1 MPAVETEKVR
11 RNLVLPQP
19 LFQKLSEM
27 AERHG
32 TSTTDLMKSALKAGL
47 VVLEA
52 LQTPGTEVLI
62 RDSRGEQTVRIVV

>member
-1 MPAVETEKVR
+1 
-11 RNLVLPQP
+11 
-19 LFQKLSEM
+19 M

-32 TSTTDLMKSALKAGL
+32 TSTTDLMKSALKVGL

-62 RDSRGEQTVRIVV
+62 RDAREERTIKIVM

>member
-1 MPAVETEKVR
+1 MPAAGTGTVR
-11 RNLVLPQP
+11 RNLVLPKE
-19 LFQKLSEM
+19 LLRKLSEM

-32 TSTTDLMKSALKAGL
+32 TSTADLMKSALKAGL

-62 RDSRGEQTVRIVV
+62 RDSRGEQTVKIVV